1 MPCGF
6 RFRACGTRRHKLSRH
21 KRRRPLTAER
31 SHQKHR
37 RELPQVSRSKDR
49 ATYPLD
55 RHTASSAAAA
65 DRVLIREKF
74 FRHFFVNDRHTARV
88 FVFAFLLSEI
98 AATEQFYPECLAVA
112 GCDRGEE

>member
-1 MPCGF
+1 MQICL
-6 RFRACGTRRHKLSRH
+6 AAVSLCQRHKQPATDEIVLNVVPVLAH
-21 KRRRPLTAER
+21 DTDDFHVVRRTVLRWLRVANM
-31 SHQKHR
+31 
-37 RELPQVSRSKDR
+37 L
-49 ATYPLD
+49 
-55 RHTASSAAAA
+55 A

-88 FVFAFLLSEI
+88 FVFAFFLSEI